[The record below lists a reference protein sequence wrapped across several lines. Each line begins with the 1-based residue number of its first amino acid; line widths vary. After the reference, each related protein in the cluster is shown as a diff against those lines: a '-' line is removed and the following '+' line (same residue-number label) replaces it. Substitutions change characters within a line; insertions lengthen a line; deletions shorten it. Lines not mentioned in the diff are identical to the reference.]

1 MGNHLLIIFIYLGP
15 LLLLL
20 FFFLLL
26 KVFQFLLCFVFF
38 AGFAEHK
45 VNEDIKL

>member
-1 MGNHLLIIFIYLGP
+1 MGKHLLIFFIYLGP

-20 FFFLLL
+20 FFYLL

-38 AGFAEHK
+38 VGFAEHK
-45 VNEDIKL
+45 INEDIKL